1 MGNNNDG
8 NISTENPLITKHNK
22 FTDMKKILI
31 IFLSVTFLIGN
42 AFTQDYLTVGVIS
55 KVINI
60 KVGNSTGSSFII
72 YEDGK
77 SYLVTAKHVL
87 GNVKNKQIIAFEFY
101 KDSLWMKTAG
111 TALLHSNT
119 GIDIA
124 VIDLN
129 DPSERKN
136 HIGLT
141 THGLVYG
148 DEGYFLGFPYGL
160 KVKNKEDINAGLP
173 FPLVKKAIIS
183 AIFNENGII
192 TLFLDGHNNPGFSG
206 GPIVFRNIDE
216 PKKHKWN
223 IVGVVSGYKPQ
234 NNEINTPFGKM
245 KYNENSGIMIGYG
258 IEHVFEIIQK
268 NN

>member
-1 MGNNNDG
+1 MRK
-8 NISTENPLITKHNK
+8 SLIA
-22 FTDMKKILI
+22 
-31 IFLSVTFLIGN
+31 FLFVSFIVGN
-42 AFTQDYLTVGVIS
+42 AFAQDYLTMEVIS

-87 GNVKNKQIIAFEFY
+87 GNIKNEQVIVFEFY
-101 KDSLWMKTAG
+101 KDSLWIKTAG
-111 TALLHSNT
+111 TALLHDNP

-136 HIGLT
+136 NIGLT
-141 THGLVYG
+141 TNGVLYG

-160 KVKNKEDINAGLP
+160 KVRNTENINAGLP

-183 AIFNENGII
+183 AMFNENGIT
-192 TLFLDGHNNPGFSG
+192 TLFLDGQNNPGFSG
-206 GPIVFRNIDE
+206 GPIVFKNIDKS
-216 PKKHKWN
+216 KKYKWN
-223 IVGVVSGYKPQ
+223 IIGVVSGYRTH

-245 KYNENSGIMIGYG
+245 NYYENSGIMIGYG
-258 IEHVFEIIQK
+258 IEHVFEIIK
-268 NN
+268 